1 MLDCGSELNYK
12 FQLLFFFVG
21 KMHTV
26 SYNAGHLEN
35 RRGQVEFVN
44 MVFLY
49 GLLVA
54 HSGKSHA
61 DRTKAV
67 S

>member
-1 MLDCGSELNYK
+1 
-12 FQLLFFFVG
+12 
-21 KMHTV
+21 MHTV
-26 SYNAGHLEN
+26 SYNASHLEN